1 MVGLDV
7 PAPMGPLW
15 ILVRPPSRPRD
26 PHFHAPAPPRRAAT
40 PAGDTSSRR
49 PWPHRGRLCIGAQG
63 DVFLRKY
70 YTVFDYANSRLG
82 FATAK

>member
-1 MVGLDV
+1 MI
-7 PAPMGPLW
+7 PL
-15 ILVRPPSRPRD
+15 RPR
-26 PHFHAPAPPRRAAT
+26 PAVPCRAAT

-49 PWPHRGRLCIGAQG
+49 PWPDLRNLCIGAQG